1 MQRRK
6 RQIQEYLNRKEK
18 EQIEESIRKSKEKL
32 KECYDN
38 DIVIPHELKER
49 TELISEVLYNLHYDE
64 NQEDI
69 KVFITTSREP
79 SSMLREFAKR
89 ISLIFNGKLIS
100 RGQMNQSDFM
110 NMIISDNV
118 GLLITVN
125 ESKGSPSNISFNFI
139 KVAKN
144 FHFTILNYK
153 VNKSMEKRTV
163 KENCALMVEGIEN
176 KIGLEFKNLISLIFK
191 MHDEFSRVL
200 VLKNDDDLISFRH
213 FFLEKQIVED
223 FFNFDIKLY
232 KVDNEVEEEF
242 VSRNFI
248 NSTKKVF

>member
-38 DIVIPHELKER
+38 DIVIPHELKEK

-64 NQEDI
+64 NQENI

-100 RGQMNQSDFM
+100 RGQMNQSD
-110 NMIISDNV
+110 
-118 GLLITVN
+118 
-125 ESKGSPSNISFNFI
+125 
-139 KVAKN
+139 
-144 FHFTILNYK
+144 
-153 VNKSMEKRTV
+153 
-163 KENCALMVEGIEN
+163 
-176 KIGLEFKNLISLIFK
+176 
-191 MHDEFSRVL
+191 
-200 VLKNDDDLISFRH
+200 
-213 FFLEKQIVED
+213 
-223 FFNFDIKLY
+223 
-232 KVDNEVEEEF
+232 
-242 VSRNFI
+242 
-248 NSTKKVF
+248 